1 MMNGVLIIDK
11 SAGPTSHDVVA
22 SVRRVLRMK
31 KVGHTGTLDPAAT
44 GVLPIVLGKATK
56 LSRYLVG
63 CDKSYRG
70 VITLGVTTDTL
81 DAVGE
86 VLEEKP
92 VDVTEEQVEA
102 ALEQFRGDIKQVP
115 PMYSAKKIDGKKLY
129 ELARQGVEVEREA
142 KDVRIDEL
150 KLVSFDGTDIVVDV
164 TCTSG
169 TYIRVLALDIGEVL
183 GCGGHLS
190 ALRRTRVGSFD
201 LSSAITIDDLADEP
215 QKAQELALSM
225 GDALVSLPAIEIPAD
240 IGAMIKNGYQLT
252 VADLKT
258 LDLPEFK
265 EDDAL
270 MLRTLQGDLIAVA
283 RSLYASESLSATRR
297 EKQALKTERVLA

>member
-1 MMNGVLIIDK
+1 
-11 SAGPTSHDVVA
+11 
-22 SVRRVLRMK
+22 MK

-70 VITLGVTTDTL
+70 VVTLGVTTDTL

-92 VDVTEEQVEA
+92 VDVTEEQIEA
-102 ALEQFRGDIKQVP
+102 VLEQFRGDIKQVP

-169 TYIRVLALDIGEVL
+169 TYIRVLALDIGEAL
-183 GCGGHLS
+183 GCGAHLS

-215 QKAQELALSM
+215 QKAQELTLSM
-225 GDALVSLPAIEIPAD
+225 GDALVALPAIEIPAD

-252 VADLKT
+252 VADLRT
-258 LDLPEFK
+258 LDLPDFK

-283 RSLYASESLSATRR
+283 RSLYASESLGATRR

>member
-1 MMNGVLIIDK
+1 MNGVLIIDK

-22 SVRRVLRMK
+22 SVRKVLRMK

-70 VITLGVTTDTL
+70 MICLGVTTDTL

-92 VDVTEEQVEA
+92 VDVTQDQVEA
-102 ALEQFRGDIKQVP
+102 VLEKFRGDIKQVP

-150 KLVSFDGTDIVVDV
+150 KLISFDGTNIEVDV

-169 TYIRVLALDIGEVL
+169 TYIRVLALDIGEAL

-190 ALRRTRVGSFD
+190 ALRRTRVGNFD
-201 LSSAITIDDLADEP
+201 LSSAITIDDLADAP
-215 QKAQELALSM
+215 QKAEELTLSM
-225 GDALVSLPAIEIPAD
+225 GAALTALPILEIPAD

-252 VADLKT
+252 VADLRT
-258 LDLPEFK
+258 LDLPDFK
-265 EDDAL
+265 LDDAL
-270 MLRTLQGDLIAVA
+270 MLRTLEGDLIGIA
-283 RSLYASESLSATRR
+283 RSLYPSEELGSVRR

>member
-1 MMNGVLIIDK
+1 MNGVLIIDK

-70 VITLGVTTDTL
+70 VVTLGVTTDTL

-92 VDVTEEQVEA
+92 VDVTEEQIEA
-102 ALEQFRGDIKQVP
+102 VLEQFRGDIKQVP

-169 TYIRVLALDIGEVL
+169 TYIRVLALDIGEAL
-183 GCGGHLS
+183 GCGAHLS

-215 QKAQELALSM
+215 QKAQELTLSM
-225 GDALVSLPAIEIPAD
+225 GDALVALPAIEIPAD

-252 VADLKT
+252 VADLRT
-258 LDLPEFK
+258 LDLPDFK

-270 MLRTLQGDLIAVA
+270 MLRTLEGDLIAVA
-283 RSLYASESLSATRR
+283 RSLYASESLGATRR

>member
-1 MMNGVLIIDK
+1 MNGVLIIDK

-70 VITLGVTTDTL
+70 VVTLGVTTDTL

-92 VDVTEEQVEA
+92 VDVTEEQIEA
-102 ALEQFRGDIKQVP
+102 VLEQFRGDIKQVP

-169 TYIRVLALDIGEVL
+169 AYIRVLALDIGEAL
-183 GCGGHLS
+183 GCGAHLS

-215 QKAQELALSM
+215 QKAQELTLSM
-225 GDALVSLPAIEIPAD
+225 GDALVALPAIEIPAD

-252 VADLKT
+252 VADLRT
-258 LDLPEFK
+258 LDLPDFK

-270 MLRTLQGDLIAVA
+270 MLRTLEGDLIAVA
-283 RSLYASESLSATRR
+283 RSLYASESLGATRR

>member
-1 MMNGVLIIDK
+1 MNGVLIIDK

-22 SVRRVLRMK
+22 SVRKVLRMK

-70 VITLGVTTDTL
+70 MICLGVTTDTL
-81 DAVGE
+81 DAVGQ

-102 ALEQFRGDIKQVP
+102 VLEKFRGDIKQVP

-150 KLVSFDGTDIVVDV
+150 KLISFDGTNIEVDV

-169 TYIRVLALDIGEVL
+169 TYIRVLALDIGEAL

-190 ALRRTRVGSFD
+190 ALRRTRVGNFD
-201 LSSAITIDDLADEP
+201 LSSAITIDDLADAP
-215 QKAQELALSM
+215 QKAEELTLSM
-225 GDALVSLPAIEIPAD
+225 GDALTALPTVEIPAD

-252 VADLKT
+252 VADLRT
-258 LDLPEFK
+258 LDLPDFK
-265 EDDAL
+265 LDDAL
-270 MLRTLQGDLIAVA
+270 MLRTLQGDLIGIA
-283 RSLYASESLSATRR
+283 RSLYTSEELGSVRR

>member
-1 MMNGVLIIDK
+1 MNGVLIIDK

-70 VITLGVTTDTL
+70 VVTLGVTTDTL

-102 ALEQFRGDIKQVP
+102 VLEQFRGDIKQVP

-169 TYIRVLALDIGEVL
+169 TYIRVLALDIGEAL
-183 GCGGHLS
+183 GCGAHLS

-225 GDALVSLPAIEIPAD
+225 GDALVSLPSIEIPAD

-252 VADLKT
+252 VADLRT
-258 LDLPEFK
+258 LDLPDFK

-270 MLRTLQGDLIAVA
+270 MLRTLKGDLIAVA
-283 RSLYASESLSATRR
+283 RSLYASESLGATRR

>member
-1 MMNGVLIIDK
+1 MNGVLIIDK

-22 SVRRVLRMK
+22 SVRKVLRMK

-70 VITLGVTTDTL
+70 MICLGVTTDTL
-81 DAVGE
+81 DAVGQ

-102 ALEQFRGDIKQVP
+102 VLEKFRGDIKQVP

-150 KLVSFDGTDIVVDV
+150 KLISFDGTNIEVDV

-169 TYIRVLALDIGEVL
+169 TYIRVLALDIGEAL

-190 ALRRTRVGSFD
+190 ALRRTRVGNFD

-215 QKAQELALSM
+215 QKAEELTLSM
-225 GDALVSLPAIEIPAD
+225 GDALTALPTVEIPAD

-252 VADLKT
+252 VADLRT
-258 LDLPEFK
+258 LDLPDFK
-265 EDDAL
+265 LDDAL
-270 MLRTLQGDLIAVA
+270 MLRTLQGDLIGIA
-283 RSLYASESLSATRR
+283 RSLYTSEELGSVRR

>member
-1 MMNGVLIIDK
+1 MNGVLIIDK

-92 VDVTEEQVEA
+92 VDVTQEQVEA

-142 KDVRIDEL
+142 KDVRIDDL
-150 KLVSFDGTDIVVDV
+150 TLVSFDGTDIVVDV

-225 GDALVSLPAIEIPAD
+225 GDALVSLPTIEIPAD

-258 LDLPEFK
+258 FDLPDFK
-265 EDDAL
+265 VDDAL

-283 RSLYASESLSATRR
+283 RSLYASESLGATRR

>member
-1 MMNGVLIIDK
+1 MNGVLIIDK

-70 VITLGVTTDTL
+70 VVTLGVTTDTL

-92 VDVTEEQVEA
+92 VDVTEEQIEA
-102 ALEQFRGDIKQVP
+102 VLEQFRGDIKQVP

-142 KDVRIDEL
+142 TGVRIDEL

-169 TYIRVLALDIGEVL
+169 AYIRVLALDIGEAL
-183 GCGGHLS
+183 GCGAHLS

-215 QKAQELALSM
+215 QKAQELTLSM
-225 GDALVSLPAIEIPAD
+225 GDALVALPAIEIPAD

-252 VADLKT
+252 VADLRT
-258 LDLPEFK
+258 LDLPDFK

-270 MLRTLQGDLIAVA
+270 MLRTLEGDLIAVA
-283 RSLYASESLSATRR
+283 RSLYASESLGATRR

>member
-1 MMNGVLIIDK
+1 MNGVLIIDK

-70 VITLGVTTDTL
+70 VVTLGVTTDTL

-92 VDVTEEQVEA
+92 VDVTEEQIEA
-102 ALEQFRGDIKQVP
+102 VLEQFRGDIKQVP

-169 TYIRVLALDIGEVL
+169 TYIRVLALDIGEAL
-183 GCGGHLS
+183 GCGAHLS

-215 QKAQELALSM
+215 QKAQELTLSM
-225 GDALVSLPAIEIPAD
+225 GDALVALPAIEIPAD

-252 VADLKT
+252 VADLRT

-283 RSLYASESLSATRR
+283 RSLYASESLGATRR

>member
-1 MMNGVLIIDK
+1 MNGVLIIDK

>member
-1 MMNGVLIIDK
+1 MNGVLIIDK

-70 VITLGVTTDTL
+70 VVTLGVTTDTL

-92 VDVTEEQVEA
+92 VDVTEEQIEA
-102 ALEQFRGDIKQVP
+102 VLEQFRGDIKQVP

-169 TYIRVLALDIGEVL
+169 TYIRVLALDIGEAL
-183 GCGGHLS
+183 GCGAHLS

-215 QKAQELALSM
+215 QKAQELTLSM
-225 GDALVSLPAIEIPAD
+225 GDALVALPAIEIPAD

-252 VADLKT
+252 VADLRT
-258 LDLPEFK
+258 LDLPDFK

-283 RSLYASESLSATRR
+283 RSLYASESLGATRR